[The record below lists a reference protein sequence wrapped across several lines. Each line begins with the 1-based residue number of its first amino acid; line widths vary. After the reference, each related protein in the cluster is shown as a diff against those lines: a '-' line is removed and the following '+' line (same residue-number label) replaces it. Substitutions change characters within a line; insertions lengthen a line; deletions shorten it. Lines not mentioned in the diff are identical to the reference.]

1 MKAYDGDKEYT
12 RLREKIEKG
21 QALDEEDVL
30 KLIFLPLMK
39 SKSSEAKM
47 TFEAAELAAT
57 IPGDTGTF
65 VLGVLLALGSRYLSE
80 TDMKKLMGVLS
91 MTAIAQW
98 FREERDLEIAKA
110 ALREGSSVEFVVK
123 ITGLPRETVLR
134 LKSEVEQERLAGSSQ
149 GSAGGL

>member
-65 VLGVLLALGSRYLSE
+65 VLGVLLALCSRYLSE